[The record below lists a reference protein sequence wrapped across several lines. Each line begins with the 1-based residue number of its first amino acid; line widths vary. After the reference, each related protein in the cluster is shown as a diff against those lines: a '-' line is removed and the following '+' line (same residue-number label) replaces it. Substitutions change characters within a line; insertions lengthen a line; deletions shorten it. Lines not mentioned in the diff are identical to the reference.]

1 MSPHLDDYCDALTQE
16 TLVEMAENF
25 FGERKSLD
33 DEKERFEHQAGILR
47 TYGESVLLKASL
59 LHALLLNEENV
70 HEFFGILGVQPG
82 RLLLLVDPAKA
93 RLFLPLP
100 AGFSCKRRYVKLV
113 LRTYE
118 AVADGFD
125 IYLNGR
131 YYNLAGSKQKRLSVH
146 YKLLKDWCG
155 HINRRIRKVNEGLA
169 PSCVLGFAHGLDV
182 EALDRERIS
191 GATLENYACSLDES
205 LAMTPVSCHE
215 AGLVELPQLPPLDK
229 VKHPVKQ
236 YAKALYSANKTQ
248 CKALLTS
255 LRQTACPL
263 DSRPPHR

>member
-1 MSPHLDDYCDALTQE
+1 MSRHLDDYCDALTHE

-33 DEKERFEHQAGILR
+33 EEKERFAHQAGILH
-47 TYGESVLLKASL
+47 TYCESVLLKASL

-70 HEFFGILGVQPG
+70 HEFFAILGVQPG

-93 RLFLPLP
+93 RLFFPRP
-100 AGFSCKRRYVKLV
+100 FAITCKNRYVKLV
-113 LRTYE
+113 LRAYGLMAE
-118 AVADGFD
+118 GFD

-131 YYNLAGSKQKRLSVH
+131 YYNLTGSKQKRLSVH

-182 EALDRERIS
+182 DALDRERIS

-215 AGLVELPQLPPLDK
+215 AGLVELPQLPSLDK
-229 VKHPVKQ
+229 VKHLVKQ
-236 YAKALYSANKTQ
+236 YAKALYKANKAQ
-248 CKALLTS
+248 CKALLAS
-255 LRQTACPL
+255 LQQTACPL
-263 DSRPPHR
+263 DSRPVRR